1 MHSAVTPFLLHHW
14 KAGARREQRTG
25 WQGMSPEFGDIKVT
39 SPLNPSNSES
49 VVAEVRGGSIPTAT
63 FESRGI
69 HAEVL
74 SRPTLNSITLRLGD
88 AMVHTSRNRLALT
101 HRGRALHMR
110 YGGDRYRLWAVDRR
124 RYVLTRQPDSEDPGT
139 RITVTQSGRGR
150 RRQITVTATGR
161 AVAADIALA
170 ALFTGVDRSVL
181 TRRGTLRAFVSR
193 AFGLFAQT
201 QY

>member
-1 MHSAVTPFLLHHW
+1 MHSAATPFVLHHW
-14 KAGARREQRTG
+14 KEGGRREQRSG
-25 WQGMSPEFGDIKVT
+25 WRGTSPEFGDIKVT
-39 SPLNPSNSES
+39 SPLNPSSSES

-74 SRPTLNSITLRLGD
+74 TRPTLNRMTLRLGD
-88 AMVHTSRNRLALT
+88 ATVHTSRNRWAPT

-110 YGGDRYRLWAVDRR
+110 HGGDRYRLWAVNRR
-124 RYVLTRQPDSEDPGT
+124 RYVLTRLPDSEDPGT
-139 RITVTQSGRGR
+139 RITVARSGRGR
-150 RRQITVTATGR
+150 RRQITVTVTGR
-161 AVAADIALA
+161 AVAADITLA

-181 TRRGTLRAFVSR
+181 TRRGTVRAFISR

>member
-1 MHSAVTPFLLHHW
+1 LNR
-14 KAGARREQRTG
+14 AR
-25 WQGMSPEFGDIKVT
+25 PEV
-39 SPLNPSNSES
+39 

-69 HAEVL
+69 HTEVL
-74 SRPTLNSITLRLGD
+74 SRPTLNRITLRLGD

-124 RYVLTRQPDSEDPGT
+124 RYVLMRQPDSEDPGV
-139 RITVTQSGRGR
+139 RITMTQSGRGR
-150 RRQITVTATGR
+150 RRQIALTAAGR

-170 ALFTGVDRSVL
+170 TLFTGVDRSVL
-181 TRRGTLRAFVSR
+181 TRRGTVRAFISR
-193 AFGLFAQT
+193 AFGLYAES

>member
-14 KAGARREQRTG
+14 KEGARREQLTG
-25 WQGMSPEFGDIKVT
+25 WRGTSPEFDDIKVT
-39 SPLNPSNSES
+39 SPLNRTRSEV

-69 HAEVL
+69 HTEVL
-74 SRPTLNSITLRLGD
+74 TRPTLNRITLRLGD
-88 AMVHTSRNRLALT
+88 AMVHTSRNRFALT

-110 YGGDRYRLWAVDRR
+110 YGGDRYRLWAVNRR
-124 RYVLTRQPDSEDPGT
+124 RYVLMRQPDSEDPGV
-139 RITVTQSGRGR
+139 RITMTQSGRGR
-150 RRQITVTATGR
+150 RRQITLTAAGR

-170 ALFTGVDRSVL
+170 TLFTGVDRSVL
-181 TRRGTLRAFVSR
+181 TRRGTVRAFISR
-193 AFGLFAQT
+193 AFGLYAES